1 MRGFFLFR
9 CQSFDSRR
17 LPDFYPF
24 ARNCYRGIRGKAR
37 REQKSCSKMPRR
49 TQQAIGAPAPR
60 VFVPAGGGKASLQV
74 VCNPGRL
81 SRYASPAEAQ
91 HNKSLR
97 LEVEVHSAPP

>member
-1 MRGFFLFR
+1 MRGFFSTDVR
-9 CQSFDSRR
+9 SFVELPGFSPLRAKRYSRE
-17 LPDFYPF
+17 
-24 ARNCYRGIRGKAR
+24 AR

>member
-1 MRGFFLFR
+1 VCDREVVQLRPLPIGFSRGLVR
-9 CQSFDSRR
+9 TW
-17 LPDFYPF
+17 
-24 ARNCYRGIRGKAR
+24 ARPAS
-37 REQKSCSKMPRR
+37 SCPSKMPRR

-91 HNKSLR
+91 QNKSLR
-97 LEVEVHSAPP
+97 LEVEVHSAPT

>member
-1 MRGFFLFR
+1 MSGEYVSEGELAGGWCNFAPSRGVT
-9 CQSFDSRR
+9 D
-17 LPDFYPF
+17 
-24 ARNCYRGIRGKAR
+24 RG
-37 REQKSCSKMPRR
+37 REHKCASWSPRTMPRR

-91 HNKSLR
+91 RNKSLR
-97 LEVEVHSAPP
+97 LEVEVRSAPP

>member
-1 MRGFFLFR
+1 MRGFFSL
-9 CQSFDSRR
+9 QILSYLHVFDGRKASRFSP
-17 LPDFYPF
+17 LH
-24 ARNCYRGIRGKAR
+24 ARNVGIRVRAA
-37 REQKSCSKMPRR
+37 MPRR

>member
-1 MRGFFLFR
+1 VRTRSSTSPPDRFLAGT
-9 CQSFDSRR
+9 CAHLGGTS
-17 LPDFYPF
+17 LPT
-24 ARNCYRGIRGKAR
+24 
-37 REQKSCSKMPRR
+37 KMPRR

-91 HNKSLR
+91 QNKSLR
-97 LEVEVHSAPP
+97 LEVEVHSAPT